1 MIDYLNYGKQVH
13 SIPKEPQSEIKIC
26 VPKTSHGWLEYKLN
40 QTELNYVWSCVNDQ
54 EVKRNSWSHNLAGN
68 IDGSFKLEDKNDW
81 FFNNTLTPLINF
93 YEQSFGKQSKRVPIF
108 SKENNNYPP
117 YCMETWWV
125 NYQKQHEF
133 NPPHNHEGLF
143 SFVIWLKIPYSW
155 KEQKKLPQFK
165 GTKDNQKVAG
175 SFYFDHLTMFG
186 KPTTTLYP
194 LDETMEGKML
204 FIPANLRHGV
214 QPFYECDEKRVSIS
228 GNLDFLFQYEKA

>member
-1 MIDYLNYGKQVH
+1 MIDLNSVETGMPMQV
-13 SIPKEPQSEIKIC
+13 EP
-26 VPKTSHGWLEYKLN
+26 WLELSLPPNIIKYLWETVEKGEERGKCMKS
-40 QTELNYVWSCVNDQ
+40 T
-54 EVKRNSWSHNLAGN
+54 LAGN
-68 IDGSFKLEDKNDW
+68 ISTSFALNDENNYFYHEVLE
-81 FFNNTLTPLINF
+81 PLINV
-93 YEQSFGKQSKRVPIF
+93 YMTNVVDARSDCRRPSLAVDVDGNPLKVTKQSIVLTSF
-108 SKENNNYPP
+108 
-117 YCMETWWV
+117 WA
-125 NYQKQHEF
+125 NYQYKHEF
-133 NPPHNHEGLF
+133 NPAHDHGGAF

-165 GTKDNQKVAG
+165 GTSDNQKLAG

-204 FIPANLRHGV
+204 FFPANLRHGV